1 MTEPRYVGIDAGGS
15 TTICLV
21 GDGASILARGTAG
34 PANPTL
40 VGVDGFRA
48 AIGASMQAAVRDLPV
63 APIGMAWLGVAGS
76 GRSALRAQ
84 LRAAALE
91 ALGAEWVEISHDARL
106 LLAAADLDHGIGL
119 VAGTGSSAYGLAAD
133 GRELRVGGWGHL
145 LGDEGSGYDIAVRGL
160 RAVGAAVDG
169 RGPRTALESI
179 LAERLGVDDPR
190 DLRERLY
197 PARPVP
203 EIARLAE
210 SVLGAA
216 DDDAVAAAIVD
227 AAAGDLAAL
236 VDACA
241 DRLFPAPQREP
252 VPVVLA
258 GGLLA
263 PGSALH
269 RRLVLRL
276 EQVPPR
282 YQLITPSREPAAG
295 ALALARAGPR
305 EPPSQDPS
313 DRRTHRKSAKEETN
327 S

>member
-21 GDGASILARGTAG
+21 GDDASILARGTAG

-48 AIGASMQAAVRDLPV
+48 AIGASMEAAVRDLPA
-63 APIGMAWLGVAGS
+63 APIGVAWLGVAGS
-76 GRSALRAQ
+76 GRPAVHAELRT
-84 LRAAALE
+84 AALE
-91 ALGAEWVEISHDARL
+91 ALGAERVEISHDARL

-119 VAGTGSSAYGLAAD
+119 VAGTGSSAYGLAED

-145 LGDEGSGYDIAVRGL
+145 LGDEGGGHDIAVRGL
-160 RAVGAAVDG
+160 RAVSAAVDG
-169 RGPRTALESI
+169 RGPRTALEAI
-179 LAERLGVDDPR
+179 LAGRLGVDDAR

-197 PARPVP
+197 PAPPVS
-203 EIARLAE
+203 EVARLAE
-210 SVLGAA
+210 AVLRAA
-216 DDDAVAAAIVD
+216 DDDTVAAAIVD
-227 AAAGDLAAL
+227 TAVGDLAAL

-241 DRLFPAPQREP
+241 ERLFPAPRGEP

-276 EQVPPR
+276 ERSPVR
-282 YQLITPSREPAAG
+282 YQPITPSREPAAG

-305 EPPSQDPS
+305 EPPSQLT
-313 DRRTHRKSAKEETN
+313 DRRDHGNPAIEETN